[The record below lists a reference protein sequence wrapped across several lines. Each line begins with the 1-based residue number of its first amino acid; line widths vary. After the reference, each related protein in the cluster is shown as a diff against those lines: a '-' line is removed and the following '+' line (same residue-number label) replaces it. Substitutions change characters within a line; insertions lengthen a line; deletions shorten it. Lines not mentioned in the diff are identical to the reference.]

1 MSLRNHQLLMVFLCL
16 YCTVLKFKKEEKS
29 SGKGLCIL
37 GLSITNICHICCMH
51 EVIVTHLKH
60 YVSPTEQDLTLFLSC
75 LNSIS
80 VDKGKFL
87 LQPGTQV
94 KHEYFVVNGCLKAY
108 YLDEKGH
115 KHIIQFAI
123 ENWWIGDFDAFYNEV
138 PSRLHIETIENSTLL
153 SINYDRLQELFKQ
166 VPIFERYF
174 RLLVT
179 NAFISQRKRI
189 LSSLE
194 KDTKERYIEFCQSYP
209 SIEDRIPN
217 YDIANY
223 LGVSAENLSRVR
235 SKLKR

>member
-1 MSLRNHQLLMVFLCL
+1 
-16 YCTVLKFKKEEKS
+16 
-29 SGKGLCIL
+29 
-37 GLSITNICHICCMH
+37 MH
-51 EVIVTHLKH
+51 EIIVTHLKH
-60 YVSPTEQDLTLFLSC
+60 YVSPTEQDLKLFLSS

-94 KHEYFVVNGCLKAY
+94 KHEYFVVKGCLKAY

-115 KHIIQFAI
+115 KHIIQFAV
-123 ENWWIGDFDAFYNEV
+123 ENWWIGDFDAFYNGV

-166 VPIFERYF
+166 APVFERYF

-194 KDTKERYIEFCQSYP
+194 KDTKERYLEFCESYP

-235 SKLKR
+235 SKLRR

>member
-1 MSLRNHQLLMVFLCL
+1 MHP
-16 YCTVLKFKKEEKS
+16 
-29 SGKGLCIL
+29 
-37 GLSITNICHICCMH
+37 SIID
-51 EVIVTHLKH
+51 HLKQ
-60 YVSPTEQDLTLFLSC
+60 YVNLTEQDLQKFQSC

-94 KHEYFVVNGCLKAY
+94 KHEYFVVKGCLKAY

-115 KHIIQFAI
+115 SHIIQFAI
-123 ENWWIGDFDAFYNEV
+123 ENWWIGDFDAFFNGV
-138 PSRLHIETIENSTLL
+138 PSRLHIETIEHSTLL
-153 SINYDRLQELFKQ
+153 SINYDHLQQLFKTA
-166 VPIFERYF
+166 PIFERYF
-174 RLLVT
+174 RLLTT

-194 KDTKERYIEFCQSYP
+194 KDTKERYVEFCESYP
-209 SIEDRIPN
+209 NIEDRIPN

-223 LGVSAENLSRVR
+223 LGVSAESLSRIR

>member
-1 MSLRNHQLLMVFLCL
+1 MHP
-16 YCTVLKFKKEEKS
+16 
-29 SGKGLCIL
+29 
-37 GLSITNICHICCMH
+37 SIIS
-51 EVIVTHLKH
+51 HLKQ
-60 YVSPTEQDLTLFLSC
+60 YINLTEHDLQLFQSC

-94 KHEYFVVNGCLKAY
+94 KHEYFVLKGCLKAY

-115 KHIIQFAI
+115 SHIIQFAI
-123 ENWWIGDFDAFYNEV
+123 ENWWIGDFDTFFNGI
-138 PSRLHIETIENSTLL
+138 PSRLHIETIEHSTLL
-153 SINYDRLQELFKQ
+153 SINYNTLQQLFKTA
-166 VPIFERYF
+166 PIFERYF
-174 RLLVT
+174 RLLTT

-194 KDTKERYIEFCQSYP
+194 KDTKERYVEFCESYP
-209 SIEDRIPN
+209 NIEDRIPD

-223 LGVSAENLSRVR
+223 LGVSAERLSRIR